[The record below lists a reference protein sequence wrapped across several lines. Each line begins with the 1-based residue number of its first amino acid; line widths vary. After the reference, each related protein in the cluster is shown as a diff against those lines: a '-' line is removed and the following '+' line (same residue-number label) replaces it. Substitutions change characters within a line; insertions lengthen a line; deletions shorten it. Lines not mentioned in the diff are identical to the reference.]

1 MVTFEQTKILATN
14 NTKEKRK
21 QIKYVGNNNIP
32 TYLFFVLFTSLFI
45 MGGCLESNN
54 EYYWIMLIPSVLSG
68 VTIIC
73 RFYKRQ
79 IISLLKK
86 ILKHF

>member
-21 QIKYVGNNNIP
+21 QIKYVGNNIP

-54 EYYWIMLIPSVLSG
+54 EYYWIMLIPTVLSG